1 MTRVVPGI
9 RLRITTQLKDLIEL
23 YRHRAGS
30 DTDAQAGTTMKSVS
44 FDATEAICGAI
55 FICLGI
61 FFAWQSYDL
70 ELGTAF
76 RMGPGYFPLVL
87 SLILVL
93 LGGVILLRAGKI
105 AGEPMGSIAWRGIFF
120 ILPAPIFFGFTVRGL
135 GFVPALFL
143 SALIAS
149 FASHKMKPMMAVL
162 LSAAITVFSVLV
174 FNYGLGLPFQRF
186 GPWLN
191 F

>member
-1 MTRVVPGI
+1 
-9 RLRITTQLKDLIEL
+9 
-23 YRHRAGS
+23 
-30 DTDAQAGTTMKSVS
+30 MKSHS

-55 FICLGI
+55 FICVGA
-61 FFAWQSYDL
+61 FFALQSYGL

-87 SLILVL
+87 SIILIA
-93 LGGVILLRAGKI
+93 LGAVILLRAGKVTNE
-105 AGEPMGSIAWRGIFF
+105 ALGAIAWRGIFL

-135 GFVPALFL
+135 GFVPALFF

-149 FASHKMKPMMAVL
+149 FASHKMSPLMAVI
-162 LSAAITVFSVLV
+162 LSAGITVFSVAV

>member
-1 MTRVVPGI
+1 
-9 RLRITTQLKDLIEL
+9 
-23 YRHRAGS
+23 
-30 DTDAQAGTTMKSVS
+30 MKSVS

-61 FFAWQSYDL
+61 FFAWQAYDL
-70 ELGTAF
+70 DLGTTF

-87 SLILVL
+87 SLILIL
-93 LGGVILLRAGKI
+93 LGGVIFLRAGKV
-105 AGEPMGSIAWRGIFF
+105 ANEPMTSIAWRGIFF
-120 ILPAPIFFGFTVRGL
+120 ILPAPIFFGLTVRGL
-135 GFVPALFL
+135 GFVPSLFL

-174 FNYGLGLPFQRF
+174 FNYGLGLPFQLF